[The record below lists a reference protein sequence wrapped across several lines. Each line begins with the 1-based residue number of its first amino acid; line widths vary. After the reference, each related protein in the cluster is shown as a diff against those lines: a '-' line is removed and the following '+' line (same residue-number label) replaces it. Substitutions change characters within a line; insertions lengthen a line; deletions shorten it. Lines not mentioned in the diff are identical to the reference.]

1 MKVIN
6 ILALL
11 ALSVFV
17 KGTVTYLQPIIGLI
31 GAAFTALNMDVH
43 NLDIQSFEW
52 RNWLSLDKK
61 DETEQPENEKAGEAM
76 AKDNDKLT

>member
-43 NLDIQSFEW
+43 NLDI
-52 RNWLSLDKK
+52 
-61 DETEQPENEKAGEAM
+61 
-76 AKDNDKLT
+76 